1 MAQIDQKTRG
11 PKRKLKA
18 SRAPFKHL
26 GPSDRAVVERMHR
39 AGLPRCEIAVAVGC
53 SPSTITRELQRNAGR
68 RGYSAAK
75 AQEYADERKERSRR
89 PSCLQ
94 PIQRKL
100 TKLLQEGW
108 SPDQIVGRLAAEG
121 APRVG
126 RMTIYRYVARDRLA
140 GGTLYQRARQGAKG
154 RRHPR
159 GVPAATPPERGWEA
173 RKRIG
178 NRPPEVDARARVGDW
193 EFDLVMLEGGAVLTA
208 VERRTDFS
216 IIELLP
222 QGKRALPIARALV
235 RRLAPFSR
243 LGRVLTLTTDN
254 GREFAAFRSIE
265 RGLGASVYFAHP
277 YCSCDKPYIEHLNG
291 LLRQYVPK
299 GTRAEAV
306 SPARLRRIEMALNNR
321 PREALGFRTPREVLL
336 NLPLI
341 PCERLVGWG
350 DSLWVG

>member
-1 MAQIDQKTRG
+1 MAHIDQKTRG
-11 PKRKLKA
+11 RKPKGP
-18 SRAPFKHL
+18 RAPFRHL
-26 GPSDRAVVERMHR
+26 DQSDRAVVERMLK
-39 AGLPRCEIAVAVGC
+39 AGLPRREIAVAVGC
-53 SPSTITRELQRNAGR
+53 SPATITRELQRNAGR

-75 AQEYADERKERSRR
+75 AQEYADERKERCRR

-94 PIQRKL
+94 PIQRKV
-100 TKLLQEGW
+100 TRLLREGW

-140 GGTLYQRARQGAKG
+140 GGTLYQKSRRGVRG

-159 GVPAATPPERGWEA
+159 GEPAGMPAGRGWEA
-173 RKRIG
+173 RKRIES
-178 NRPPEVDARARVGDW
+178 RPPEVDARARVGDW
-193 EFDLVMLEGGAVLTA
+193 EFDIVMLEGGAVLTA

-235 RRLAPFSR
+235 RRLAPFRR
-243 LGRVLTLTTDN
+243 LGHVLTLTTDN

-265 RGLGASVYFAHP
+265 RGLGAPVYFAHP

-291 LLRQYVPK
+291 LLRQYIPK
-299 GTRAEAV
+299 GTRVEAV
-306 SPARLRRIEMALNNR
+306 SPVRLRRIEMALNNR
-321 PREALGFRTPREVLL
+321 PRAALGFRTPRETLL